1 MIVYTFLNYYD
12 FIEIDVYKYKRSLI
26 PLSYMHLISDR
37 PISYIFF
44 NSSNI
49 QIQFRYVIYLS
60 NFNNV
65 YIMPLAL
72 EDIVTGQQGIFDVSD
87 QPVVNAGQL

>member
-12 FIEIDVYKYKRSLI
+12 LIEIDVYKYKGLSHNIYLSHTLLIHVSHIRSTNI
-26 PLSYMHLISDR
+26 VY
-37 PISYIFF
+37 FF

-49 QIQFRYVIYLS
+49 QIQFRYVIYLNNLC

-65 YIMPLAL
+65 YIMPLA
-72 EDIVTGQQGIFDVSD
+72 
-87 QPVVNAGQL
+87 